1 MIMGTFLAY
10 LSLVLFS
17 FSLDKHFKDAISKNT
32 MKRFKT
38 LLKILAIVLFI
49 FSLYLFIKSVGL
61 SLGITYFLGIL
72 SLEIVLIA
80 FIYTY
85 KPEIFIKLTLA
96 LFLISLILIFTN
108 F

>member
-10 LSLVLFS
+10 LSLILFS

-32 MKRFKT
+32 QKRFKT
-38 LLKILAIVLFI
+38 LSKILASVLLI
-49 FSLYLFIKSVGL
+49 LSLYIFVKSVGL
-61 SLGITYFLGIL
+61 SLGITYFLGIS

-80 FIYTY
+80 FIYTF
-85 KPEIFIKLTLA
+85 KPEIIIKLTFA
-96 LFLISLILIFTN
+96 LFLISLILIFTS